1 MTDFLLRGG
10 VFYRRALCSWISA
23 SIAFWLA
30 LFLYVGTATA
40 QAQHYSSMGLS
51 GLIHMPDARMTED
64 GTLGVGY
71 SHAKPYSSVYV
82 TAQMLPF
89 LQASARYTNIHGL
102 DLSDRPGW
110 EGYGDYKDKRS
121 EEHTSELQSRGH
133 LVCRLLLEKKKISS
147 DCESKDD
154 MQ

>member
-82 TAQMLPF
+82 TEQMLTF
-89 LQASARYTNIHGL
+89 LQASERYTTLTGL
-102 DLSDRPGW
+102 YVSDLSVWSG
-110 EGYGDYKDKRS
+110 
-121 EEHTSELQSRGH
+121 
-133 LVCRLLLEKKKISS
+133 
-147 DCESKDD
+147 
-154 MQ
+154 